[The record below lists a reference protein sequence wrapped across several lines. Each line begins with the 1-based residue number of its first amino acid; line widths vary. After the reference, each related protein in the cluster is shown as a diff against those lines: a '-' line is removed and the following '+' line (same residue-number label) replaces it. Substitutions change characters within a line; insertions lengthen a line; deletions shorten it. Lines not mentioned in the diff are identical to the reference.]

1 MRIVWSIGDPH
12 GIGPEII
19 LKSFLKL
26 ERSGHSFLVAGSY
39 AVMDYY
45 R

>member
-1 MRIVWSIGDPH
+1 MRIVWSAGDPH
-12 GIGPEII
+12 GIGTEII

-26 ERSGHSFLVAGSY
+26 EQTGHSFVVAGSY
-39 AVMDYY
+39 SVMEYY